1 MDKPRTRPTE
11 DNPNVTVTMTQSEW
25 WRLGEVIRDIGNL
38 LRPFCYLE
46 QQDNAPAGNI
56 TNLTNALNGFIHEF
70 MTQERIFLDE
80 D

>member
-1 MDKPRTRPTE
+1 MNKPRTRPTE

-25 WRLGEVIRDIGNL
+25 WRLGEVSRDIGNL

-46 QQDNAPAGNI
+46 QQDDAPPGNI
-56 TNLTNALNGFIHEF
+56 TKLSGALNGFIYEF
-70 MTQERIFLDE
+70 MTQERISLRE